1 MSFDSLS
8 NNYLSLVLQVGF
20 KTFLN
25 ITPSISH
32 HSAPPPGSSTASTP
46 QRTSNPPAPSTGPG
60 SSFVLTFEEN
70 PLAEFVELPEEALE
84 GGLWY
89 SNILC
94 GVLRGAL
101 EMVSSLPVCASCPR
115 AHACRTWR
123 VRGIEPSNLDQSC
136 LNYAQ
141 I

>member
-1 MSFDSLS
+1 MTGIVNNSLF
-8 NNYLSLVLQVGF
+8 LVLQVGF

-32 HSAPPPGSSTASTP
+32 LSAPPPGSSTASTL
-46 QRTSNPPAPSTGPG
+46 QRSSNPPAPSTGPG
-60 SSFVLTFEEN
+60 SAFVLTFEEN

-94 GVLRGAL
+94 GVLKGAL
-101 EMVSSLPVCASCPR
+101 EMVSFLP
-115 AHACRTWR
+115 
-123 VRGIEPSNLDQSC
+123 
-136 LNYAQ
+136 
-141 I
+141 